1 MGKQGYRGIN
11 GQAGEQRKPEVRADG
26 VRPEKTMVLAV
37 KGRIRGRSSGRGVP
51 GWTVVTA
58 VRRFA
63 CALFT
68 LLPAFLLHAATA
80 SIEGN
85 VLQVLATGDGR
96 FGGCMAALDV
106 TISDAGLDCSG
117 NWVTFSCVG
126 GHAEKEEAARVFESL
141 RTAVVAGK
149 SVEMRVTDE
158 KKHGHYCHA
167 SRIKVQDEP
176 HVDAD
181 TDGDGVLD
189 LEDDVPLDAS
199 ETVDTDDDGVGDN
212 ADPDDD
218 NDGVDDADDAF
229 PLDPNES
236 VDTDGDGIG
245 DNADPDDDNDGTMD
259 ADDPCPLD
267 PNDNCVRPDLTV
279 ASPSASRNAV
289 REGESFT
296 FRATVRNRGPGPSD
310 ATTLRYYRSTDATI
324 SRSDTSVGTDAVPE
338 LAASETSDESIDLAA
353 PRNPRTY
360 YYGACVDSVSGEAD
374 TSNNCSTGVKVV
386 VSEAPEI
393 PVPAHPRTSGRFSPP
408 NFFIGESVDLILSW
422 NRVPRAADY
431 KVYIN
436 NAVPITYIRRG
447 NVCSVRSSHHSST
460 TTSTSYTYTFKAAP
474 INHYYYFVQACNSSG
489 QCSCP

>member
-1 MGKQGYRGIN
+1 MIRHRTTPRRD
-11 GQAGEQRKPEVRADG
+11 ASRARVATG
-26 VRPEKTMVLAV
+26 
-37 KGRIRGRSSGRGVP
+37 
-51 GWTVVTA
+51 TA
-58 VRRFA
+58 FA
-63 CALFT
+63 YFLVA
-68 LLPAFLLHAATA
+68 LLPGTMLHAATA
-80 SIEGN
+80 SVEGN

-106 TISDAGLDCSG
+106 AISDAGLDCSG
-117 NWVTFSCVG
+117 NWVTFSCIG
-126 GHAEKEEAARVFESL
+126 DHAEKEDAARVFESL

-158 KKHGHYCHA
+158 RKHGNYCHA
-167 SRIKVQDEP
+167 SRIKIQDEP
-176 HVDAD
+176 HADEDSDA
-181 TDGDGVLD
+181 DGVLD

-212 ADPDDD
+212 ADADDD
-218 NDGVDDADDAF
+218 NDGVEDDADAF

-245 DNADPDDDNDGTMD
+245 DNADSDDDNDGILD

-267 PNDNCVRPDLTV
+267 PNDNCVRPDMAV
-279 ASPSASRNAV
+279 ESPSASRNAV

-296 FRATVRNRGPGPSD
+296 FFATVRNQGASRSD

-353 PRNPRTY
+353 PQSPRTY

-374 TSNNCSTGVKVV
+374 TSNNCSAGVKVV
-386 VSEAPEI
+386 VSPAPEI

-408 NFFIGESVDLILSW
+408 NFFIGQSVDLILSW
-422 NRVPRAADY
+422 NRISGAADY

-474 INHYYYFVQACNSSG
+474 INHYFYFVQACNSSG